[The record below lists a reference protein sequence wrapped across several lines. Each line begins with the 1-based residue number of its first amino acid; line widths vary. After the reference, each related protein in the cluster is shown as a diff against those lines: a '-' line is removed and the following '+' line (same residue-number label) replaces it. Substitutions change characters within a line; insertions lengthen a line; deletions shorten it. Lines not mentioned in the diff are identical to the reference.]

1 MIFCGELYFCVG
13 YIVGVMGDIR
23 NSKITRVSIV
33 GILTNVCLASFK
45 AVVGLM
51 AHSIAVILDAV
62 NNLSDALS
70 SVITI
75 VGVKL
80 AGRKPD
86 REHPFGH
93 GRVEYF
99 TAIVISAL
107 VFAAGVTSFVESV
120 KKIIKPEASDYSWI
134 TVLVITV
141 AIVTKLILGRYV
153 KKRGIELN
161 SDALVASGADAS
173 FDAILSAATLLA
185 AAISMIWGVN
195 VDGYIGAVISGFIV
209 KAGIELLLDPMSR
222 VVGKRAQSDLSR
234 AIKSEIANVDG
245 VTGVFDLILH
255 DYGPSI
261 AIGSVH
267 VEVADDISA
276 VDVHRITRRIHN
288 LVYDKFKIVLTVGI
302 YAKNG
307 SDSQVME
314 MESFARK
321 TALAHEG
328 VMQLHG
334 FLVDEG
340 LITFDVVIAFKYD
353 QAAICAEIS
362 EAIQSKYPGYSLSI
376 NVDTDYSD

>member
-1 MIFCGELYFCVG
+1 
-13 YIVGVMGDIR
+13 MGDIR

-75 VGVKL
+75 AGVKL

-161 SDALVASGADAS
+161 SDALVASGAD
-173 FDAILSAATLLA
+173 
-185 AAISMIWGVN
+185 
-195 VDGYIGAVISGFIV
+195 
-209 KAGIELLLDPMSR
+209 
-222 VVGKRAQSDLSR
+222 
-234 AIKSEIANVDG
+234 
-245 VTGVFDLILH
+245 
-255 DYGPSI
+255 
-261 AIGSVH
+261 
-267 VEVADDISA
+267 
-276 VDVHRITRRIHN
+276 
-288 LVYDKFKIVLTVGI
+288 
-302 YAKNG
+302 
-307 SDSQVME
+307 
-314 MESFARK
+314 
-321 TALAHEG
+321 
-328 VMQLHG
+328 
-334 FLVDEG
+334 
-340 LITFDVVIAFKYD
+340 ITFDVVIAFKYD

-362 EAIQSKYPGYSLSI
+362 EAIQSNYPGYSLSI

>member
-161 SDALVASGADAS
+161 SDALVASGAD
-173 FDAILSAATLLA
+173 
-185 AAISMIWGVN
+185 
-195 VDGYIGAVISGFIV
+195 
-209 KAGIELLLDPMSR
+209 
-222 VVGKRAQSDLSR
+222 
-234 AIKSEIANVDG
+234 
-245 VTGVFDLILH
+245 
-255 DYGPSI
+255 
-261 AIGSVH
+261 
-267 VEVADDISA
+267 
-276 VDVHRITRRIHN
+276 
-288 LVYDKFKIVLTVGI
+288 
-302 YAKNG
+302 
-307 SDSQVME
+307 
-314 MESFARK
+314 
-321 TALAHEG
+321 
-328 VMQLHG
+328 
-334 FLVDEG
+334 
-340 LITFDVVIAFKYD
+340 ITFDVVIAIKYD

-362 EAIQSKYPGYSLSI
+362 EAIQSNYPGYSLSI

>member
-1 MIFCGELYFCVG
+1 
-13 YIVGVMGDIR
+13 MGDIR
-23 NSKITRVSIV
+23 NSKITRVGIV

-161 SDALVASGADAS
+161 SDALVASGAD
-173 FDAILSAATLLA
+173 
-185 AAISMIWGVN
+185 
-195 VDGYIGAVISGFIV
+195 
-209 KAGIELLLDPMSR
+209 
-222 VVGKRAQSDLSR
+222 
-234 AIKSEIANVDG
+234 
-245 VTGVFDLILH
+245 
-255 DYGPSI
+255 
-261 AIGSVH
+261 
-267 VEVADDISA
+267 
-276 VDVHRITRRIHN
+276 
-288 LVYDKFKIVLTVGI
+288 
-302 YAKNG
+302 
-307 SDSQVME
+307 
-314 MESFARK
+314 
-321 TALAHEG
+321 
-328 VMQLHG
+328 
-334 FLVDEG
+334 
-340 LITFDVVIAFKYD
+340 ITFDVVIAFKYD

-362 EAIQSKYPGYSLSI
+362 EAIQSNYPGYSLSI

>member
-1 MIFCGELYFCVG
+1 M
-13 YIVGVMGDIR
+13 
-23 NSKITRVSIV
+23 
-33 GILTNVCLASFK
+33 
-45 AVVGLM
+45 GLM

-86 REHPFGH
+86 REHPFVH

-161 SDALVASGADAS
+161 SDALVASGAD
-173 FDAILSAATLLA
+173 
-185 AAISMIWGVN
+185 
-195 VDGYIGAVISGFIV
+195 
-209 KAGIELLLDPMSR
+209 
-222 VVGKRAQSDLSR
+222 
-234 AIKSEIANVDG
+234 
-245 VTGVFDLILH
+245 
-255 DYGPSI
+255 
-261 AIGSVH
+261 
-267 VEVADDISA
+267 
-276 VDVHRITRRIHN
+276 
-288 LVYDKFKIVLTVGI
+288 
-302 YAKNG
+302 
-307 SDSQVME
+307 
-314 MESFARK
+314 
-321 TALAHEG
+321 
-328 VMQLHG
+328 
-334 FLVDEG
+334 
-340 LITFDVVIAFKYD
+340 ITFDVVIAFKYD

-362 EAIQSKYPGYSLSI
+362 EAIQSNYPGYSLSI

>member
-1 MIFCGELYFCVG
+1 
-13 YIVGVMGDIR
+13 MGDIR
-23 NSKITRVSIV
+23 NRKITRVSIV

-209 KAGIELLLDPMSR
+209 KAGIELLLDPVSR
-222 VVGKRAQSDLSR
+222 VVGKRAQGDLSR

-267 VEVADDISA
+267 VEVADDIPA
-276 VDVHRITRRIHN
+276 VDVHRITRRVQN